1 MKKSLFHFYPGEW
14 LESQGVSMLTL
25 EEEGAYLRLL
35 CYCWQHGSIPADPEK
50 IARLIGKGS
59 STTLATTVA
68 SRFQEHSDDPSLLV
82 HAKLQMQRAMQD
94 AWKEKCREGGRKS
107 AEKRKNLKGC
117 LAAPVTAA
125 EGCLPNSANKI
136 QKLQPSSTSN
146 LAREGKDAFKIGSI
160 SKDTANIVPDPSGTG
175 DLFKEM
181 ESYGRLDNQKRPTA
195 NRKPTL

>member
-1 MKKSLFHFYPGEW
+1 M
-14 LESQGVSMLTL
+14 ESQRVSLLTL

-50 IARLIGKGS
+50 IARLIGKGA

-68 SRFQEHSDDPSLLV
+68 SRFQEHPDDPSLLV
-82 HAKLQMQRAMQD
+82 DAQLQMQRARQD

-107 AEKRKNLKGC
+107 AETRKNLKGC
-117 LAAPVTAA
+117 SAALVTAA

-136 QKLQPSSTSN
+136 QNLQPGSTSN
-146 LAREGKDAFKIGSI
+146 LARESKDESKIDAI
-160 SKDTANIVPDPSGTG
+160 SKDAANIVPDPSETG

-181 ESYGRLDNQKRPTA
+181 ESYGCLDNQKRPTA
-195 NRKPTL
+195 KRKPTL